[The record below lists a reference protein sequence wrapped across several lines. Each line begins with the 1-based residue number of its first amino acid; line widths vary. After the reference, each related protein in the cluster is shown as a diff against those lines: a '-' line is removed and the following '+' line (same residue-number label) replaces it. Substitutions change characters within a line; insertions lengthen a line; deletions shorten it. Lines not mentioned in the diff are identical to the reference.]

1 VFEVRPSRD
10 LEEFGRAI
18 FGIGQ
23 YFGAPPDEERL
34 QRFSKVL
41 ELERMLAALEDGQV
55 VGGAGAFAFDFS
67 VPGGTLPCAGVT
79 VVGVAPTHRRRGAL
93 RTLMDTQ
100 LRDVHERGEPIAA
113 LWASEETIY
122 GRFGYGI
129 ASWAGDV
136 KIAREW
142 GAFARPLERRGQ
154 MRFVTPEQA
163 LELFPPVWEALRRE
177 RPGVPS
183 RTRDWWELRPL
194 RLPDEEKANPKRFVA
209 LDLDGET
216 QAYAVFKRHPGWEDG
231 VSNARVEVTEAVG
244 ATPQATAELWRF
256 LLDIDWTATFEA
268 SLLPPDHPLF
278 LLLANPRRARYRM
291 GDALWVRLVDVG
303 AALSGRAYSGDGS
316 IVFDRARRG
325 LPVER
330 GPVEA
335 RGWKRRAH
343 RRCSRRRTRCQCPR
357 LGVSRR
363 DLVRGAARR
372 RAPRRARRRCRA
384 TCGRA
389 LRVAAAALV
398 PRDLLSLV
406 GSRRWGG
413 SCGLRP
419 PVRLR
424 SSGLR
429 RRAHIPTAGVSS
441 RSTGPRRVS

>member
-1 VFEVRPSRD
+1 MFEVRPSRD

-41 ELERMLAALEDGQV
+41 ELERMLAALEDGEV
-55 VGGAGAFAFDFS
+55 VGGAGAFTFDFS

-142 GAFARPLERRGQ
+142 GAFAGPLERRGQ
-154 MRFVTPEQA
+154 MRFVAQEQA

-316 IVFDRARRG
+316 IVFDVRDAVCPWNEGRWKLEGGSAARTDDAADVALDVSALG
-325 LPVER
+325 SAYLGAISFVE
-330 GPVEA
+330 
-335 RGWKRRAH
+335 
-343 RRCSRRRTRCQCPR
+343 
-357 LGVSRR
+357 L
-363 DLVRGAARR
+363 RGAGRLEELVDGAVQ
-372 RAPRRARRRCRA
+372 RAD
-384 TCGRA
+384 A
-389 LRVAAAALV
+389 LF
-398 PRDLLSLV
+398 
-406 GSRRWGG
+406 GW
-413 SCGLRP
+413 RP
-419 PVRLR
+419 LPWCPE
-424 SSGLR
+424 
-429 RRAHIPTAGVSS
+429 IF
-441 RSTGPRRVS
+441 

>member
-41 ELERMLAALEDGQV
+41 ELERMLAALEDGEV
-55 VGGAGAFAFDFS
+55 VGGAGAFTFDFS

-142 GAFARPLERRGQ
+142 GAFAGPLERRGQ
-154 MRFVTPEQA
+154 MRFVAQEQA

-244 ATPQATAELWRF
+244 ATPPATAELWRF

-316 IVFDRARRG
+316 IVFDVRDAVCPWNEGRWKLEGGSAARTDDAADVALDVSALG
-325 LPVER
+325 SAYLGAISFVE
-330 GPVEA
+330 
-335 RGWKRRAH
+335 
-343 RRCSRRRTRCQCPR
+343 
-357 LGVSRR
+357 L
-363 DLVRGAARR
+363 RGAGRLEELVDGAVQ
-372 RAPRRARRRCRA
+372 RAD
-384 TCGRA
+384 A
-389 LRVAAAALV
+389 LF
-398 PRDLLSLV
+398 
-406 GSRRWGG
+406 GW
-413 SCGLRP
+413 RP
-419 PVRLR
+419 LPWCPE
-424 SSGLR
+424 
-429 RRAHIPTAGVSS
+429 IF
-441 RSTGPRRVS
+441 